1 MIPVSLIRVERRP
14 LKSNADPTPAGRV
27 IPRGPIWDRHT
38 IGYHPAGLPGVE
50 SLPYRMLTTSGRAA
64 LFLALRAA
72 ALPVGSAVLVPTY
85 HCPTMIAPVVRAG
98 HRPVFYAIAADGT
111 PLLPEGPMPEEP
123 RAMIVSHYFGLPR
136 SLAAVRAWCN
146 ARDVFMIEDCA
157 HALWG
162 QAGDRPV
169 GQWGDLATASL
180 TKFMPVPEA
189 GLLASNRQL
198 LPCAELPAQGLSA
211 EIKGLVDLIDRAHA
225 SGRLPWL
232 GKLLNAARKVRRV
245 ARSAGQP
252 TAPQRHEVDESAA
265 LLACDMS
272 RVDLEPLRI
281 AQWIVPRIS
290 RRGIVELR
298 QSNYERIREGLAGLA
313 GTRPLHPGPAPS
325 TSAPYA
331 FALWVDDAERVYHA
345 LRAKGIP
352 VYRWDRTWPGTP
364 ELADD
369 HAPGWRRHVVQFLC
383 HQSLHNDDLDVI
395 VNTTRNVVSAGA

>member
-1 MIPVSLIRVERRP
+1 
-14 LKSNADPTPAGRV
+14 
-27 IPRGPIWDRHT
+27 
-38 IGYHPAGLPGVE
+38 
-50 SLPYRMLTTSGRAA
+50 
-64 LFLALRAA
+64 
-72 ALPVGSAVLVPTY
+72 
-85 HCPTMIAPVVRAG
+85 
-98 HRPVFYAIAADGT
+98 VFYAIAADGT